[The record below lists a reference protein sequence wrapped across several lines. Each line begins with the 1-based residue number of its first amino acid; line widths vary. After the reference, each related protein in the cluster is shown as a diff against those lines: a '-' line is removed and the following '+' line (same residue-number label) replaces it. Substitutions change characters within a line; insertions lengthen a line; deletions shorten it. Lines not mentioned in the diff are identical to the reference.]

1 MQTITSYYYDNTVT
15 VQFDITGDC
24 TILTNLPQRNRVVY
38 TRTIQLYKGVTNVV
52 KIAVQNADQKPIDI
66 TGHTLTFNIVDDYV
80 YANANVVLMANVTVS
95 NAAAGIGYV
104 VLPGLDLVQ
113 LDREMY
119 NYNVKIYTCWGN
131 VASYIDDNYGA
142 AGQIM
147 MSSSAYPVE
156 EPVPLDLGSVG
167 DGITSAMYD
176 FGTI

>member
-1 MQTITSYYYDNTVT
+1 MQTITSYYYDNNVT
-15 VQFDITGDC
+15 VQFDVLGDC
-24 TILTNLPQRNRVVY
+24 TILANLPQRNRVVY
-38 TRTIQLYKGVTNVV
+38 TRTIQLYKGVTNVI
-52 KIAVQNADQKPIDI
+52 KIAVQNSDQKPIDI
-66 TGHTLTFNIVDDYV
+66 TGHTMTFNIVDDYV
-80 YANANVVLMANVTVS
+80 NANANVVLMANVTIS
-95 NAAAGIGYV
+95 NATSGIGYV

-156 EPVPLDLGSVG
+156 EPVPLDLGQVG